1 MMILDTLA
9 AYARMRV
16 EQLKKDKSLSEIK
29 QAALELPKGDFVFEK
44 ALCTSGI
51 SIIAEIK
58 KASPSK
64 GLIATNFAPVAQA
77 KAYEEAGV
85 AAISILTEPKYFLG
99 SDEYLKDV
107 RQAVSL
113 PIIRKDFTID
123 EYQIYEAKVLG
134 ADAVLLICSLLDVA
148 TIKYYLQL
156 CDLLGITA
164 LVETHDAKEIAMAL
178 DAGARVI
185 GVNNRNLQDFT
196 VNIKNSVQLR
206 KLIPEDKIFIS
217 ESGIKTRSDIAS
229 LEEIGVDAVLIGE
242 TLMRSG
248 NLKETIAGL
257 RGNTN
262 AEN

>member
-1 MMILDTLA
+1 
-9 AYARMRV
+9 
-16 EQLKKDKSLSEIK
+16 
-29 QAALELPKGDFVFEK
+29 
-44 ALCTSGI
+44 
-51 SIIAEIK
+51 
-58 KASPSK
+58 
-64 GLIATNFAPVAQA
+64 
-77 KAYEEAGV
+77 
-85 AAISILTEPKYFLG
+85 
-99 SDEYLKDV
+99 
-107 RQAVSL
+107 
-113 PIIRKDFTID
+113 
-123 EYQIYEAKVLG
+123 
-134 ADAVLLICSLLDVA
+134 
-148 TIKYYLQL
+148 
-156 CDLLGITA
+156 
-164 LVETHDAKEIAMAL
+164 MAL

>member
-1 MMILDTLA
+1 MILDTLA

-85 AAISILTEPKYFLG
+85 VAISILTEPKYFLG

-164 LVETHDAKEIAMAL
+164 LVETHDAKEIAVAL

-206 KLIPEDKIFIS
+206 KLVPEDKIFIS

>member
-16 EQLKKDKSLSEIK
+16 VQLKKDKPLSEIK
-29 QAALELPKGDFVFEK
+29 QAALELPTGDFVFEK
-44 ALCTSGI
+44 TLRTSGI

-64 GLIATNFAPVAQA
+64 GLIANNFAPAAQA

-85 AAISILTEPKYFLG
+85 AAISVLTEPKYFLG

-107 RQAVSL
+107 RRAAKL

-134 ADAVLLICSLLDVA
+134 ADAVLLICALLDVA
-148 TIKYYLQL
+148 TIKYYLKI
-156 CDLLGITA
+156 CDLLGLTA
-164 LVETHDAKEIAMAL
+164 LVETHDAQEIAMAL
-178 DAGARVI
+178 DADARVI
-185 GVNNRNLQDFT
+185 GVNNRNLKDFT
-196 VNIKNSVQLR
+196 VDIKNSVHLR
-206 KLIPEDKIFIS
+206 SLVPADKIFIS
-217 ESGIKTRSDIAS
+217 ESGIKTRSDIIT

>member
-1 MMILDTLA
+1 MILDTLA

-16 EQLKKDKSLSEIK
+16 AQLKKDKPLSEIK
-29 QAALELPKGDFVFEK
+29 QAALRLPKGDFVFEK
-44 ALCTSGI
+44 ALRSNSI

-64 GLIATNFAPVAQA
+64 GLIANDFAPVAQA
-77 KAYEEAGV
+77 QSYEEAGV
-85 AAISILTEPKYFLG
+85 AVISVLTEPKYFLG
-99 SDEYLKDV
+99 SDKYLMDV
-107 RQAVSL
+107 RRAVRL

-123 EYQIYEAKVLG
+123 EYQIYEAKVIG
-134 ADAVLLICSLLDVA
+134 ADAVLLICALLDVE
-148 TIKYYLQL
+148 TIEYYLQI
-156 CDLLGITA
+156 CDLLGLTA
-164 LVETHDAKEIAMAL
+164 LVEAHDTREITMAL

-196 VNIKNSVQLR
+196 VDIKNSMKLR
-206 KLIPEDKIFIS
+206 SLVPKDKIFIS

-242 TLMRSG
+242 TLMRSE
-248 NLKETIAGL
+248 NLKKTIAGL
-257 RGNTN
+257 RGKYN